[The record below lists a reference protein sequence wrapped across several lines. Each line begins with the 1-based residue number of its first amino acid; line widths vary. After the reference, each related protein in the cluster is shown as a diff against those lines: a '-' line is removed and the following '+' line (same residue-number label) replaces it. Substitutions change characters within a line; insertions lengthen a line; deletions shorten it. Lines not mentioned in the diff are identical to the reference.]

1 MADKDYSEIF
11 KLIDEFDELV
21 EKIRKQVPYL
31 ASSQILDYARKIFGS
46 HLATT
51 LIQLNEAA
59 EADRDKADAIF
70 RERLAKV
77 RRGEDG
83 YEVLDNG

>member
-1 MADKDYSEIF
+1 MEGKDYSELP
-11 KLIDEFDELV
+11 KLIDEFDDLV

-31 ASSQILDYARKIFGS
+31 ASSEILDYARKIFGS
-46 HLATT
+46 HLAAT

-59 EADRDKADAIF
+59 EVERDKADAIF

-83 YEVLDNG
+83 YEVLDT